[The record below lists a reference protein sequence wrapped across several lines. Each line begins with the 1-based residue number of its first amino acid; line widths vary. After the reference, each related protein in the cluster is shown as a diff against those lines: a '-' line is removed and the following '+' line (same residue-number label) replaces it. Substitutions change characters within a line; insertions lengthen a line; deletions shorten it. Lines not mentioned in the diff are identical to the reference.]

1 MQRKKTLAL
10 AATAVSGSLVLAAC
24 GGGPSAAGGKISDDK
39 VVLGLLNDQSGV
51 YKDLSGPNSKV
62 AIEMAIADYKA
73 KYGDK
78 AVAKTI
84 EVVQA
89 DHQNKPDIANTK
101 AQEMYDREKADIIL
115 DVPTSSAALAVA
127 NQAKAKKK
135 LFIDIGA
142 GTTALTGASCNKYTF
157 HWAYNTAML
166 AAGMIM
172 LVMFLAALAGSP
184 TVVHNDTGRRAAF
197 ASGVPDVAAVQVSPS
212 STTSPSTPSAAD
224 AMSETPN
231 ARPASTPIVSS
242 TSPTQ

>member
-1 MQRKKTLAL
+1 MSELGSANDSHPYESDWPRER
-10 AATAVSGSLVLAAC
+10 AVSD
-24 GGGPSAAGGKISDDK
+24 GGFLESRSA
-39 VVLGLLNDQSGV
+39 
-51 YKDLSGPNSKV
+51 
-62 AIEMAIADYKA
+62 
-73 KYGDK
+73 
-78 AVAKTI
+78 
-84 EVVQA
+84 
-89 DHQNKPDIANTK
+89 
-101 AQEMYDREKADIIL
+101 
-115 DVPTSSAALAVA
+115 
-127 NQAKAKKK
+127 
-135 LFIDIGA
+135 
-142 GTTALTGASCNKYTF
+142 
-157 HWAYNTAML
+157 AML